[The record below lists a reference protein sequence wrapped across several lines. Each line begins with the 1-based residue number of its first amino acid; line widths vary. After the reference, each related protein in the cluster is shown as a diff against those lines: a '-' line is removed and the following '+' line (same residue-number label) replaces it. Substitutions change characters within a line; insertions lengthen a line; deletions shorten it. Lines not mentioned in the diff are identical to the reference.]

1 MPLLEGIFCC
11 IRYPDR
17 TGYNAAGSSL
27 FDAAAKALE
36 WVEVARRSFGA
47 ARRFSDDQ
55 ALMIGVGMVPDRW
68 HRVRIGRTREN
79 ARVLTAKGNRR

>member
-1 MPLLEGIFCC
+1 MPLLDGVFCC

-17 TGYNAAGSSL
+17 SGYNTTGSSL

-47 ARRFSDDQ
+47 ARRFHDDQ
-55 ALMIGVGMVPDRW
+55 VLMFGVGMVPNRW
-68 HRVRIGRTREN
+68 YRVRIKRDPAVDPRKREY
-79 ARVLTAKGNRR
+79 